1 MNKYKSNLE
10 LGVRAFVKD
19 VVNNRNGVGLTKL
32 KTYSELK
39 DFINKYLFVGGFSLQ
54 NKITSKYISRLKI
67 TSMGKVPKLRMV
79 PPQPAILKFFE
90 YVKDTYPDYDPTLV
104 LKRFG

>member
-19 VVNNRNGVGLTKL
+19 VVNNRNGVGVTKL

-39 DFINKYLFVGGFSLQ
+39 DFINKYLFVGGLSLQ
-54 NKITSKYISRLKI
+54 STINSKYISRLKI
-67 TSMGKVPKLRMV
+67 SSLGKVPKLRMV
-79 PPQPAILKFFE
+79 PRLPDILKFFD
-90 YVKDTYPDYDPTLV
+90 YVKGTFPDYDPTLV
-104 LKRFG
+104 LKTF